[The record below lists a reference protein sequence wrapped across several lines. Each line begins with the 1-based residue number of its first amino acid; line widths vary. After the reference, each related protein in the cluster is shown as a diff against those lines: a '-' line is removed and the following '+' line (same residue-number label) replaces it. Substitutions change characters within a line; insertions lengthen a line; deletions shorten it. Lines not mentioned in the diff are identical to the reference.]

1 MKKRT
6 EDNLKNALAGESQA
20 HLKYLA
26 FAARADLDKLP
37 NVARMFRANSF
48 AEQVHAVNHLRALGG
63 IGKTGENLAAAIS
76 GEAFEAT
83 TMYPEY
89 IKAAEEDG
97 ERSALSTTTWALAA
111 EKVHYELYKNAG
123 QVVAIGQDL
132 EAKPIQ
138 VCANCGFTVE
148 GEAPDTCPVCSVP
161 KARFVTF

>member
-6 EDNLKNALAGESQA
+6 EDNLKNAFAGESQA

-26 FAARADLDKLP
+26 FAAQADQDKLP

-48 AEQVHAVNHLRALGG
+48 AEQIHAVNHLRALSG
-63 IGKTGENLAAAIS
+63 IGKTGENLAAAMS

-89 IKAAEEDG
+89 IKAAEDDAEK
-97 ERSALSTTTWALAA
+97 SAVTTTTWALAA
-111 EKVHYELYKNAG
+111 EKVHYELYKKAAAISAAG
-123 QVVAIGQDL
+123 KDL
-132 EAKPIQ
+132 EAKPIH
-138 VCANCGFTVE
+138 VCGNCGFTVE
-148 GEAPDTCPVCSVP
+148 GDAPDKCPVCGVP

>member
-26 FAARADLDKLP
+26 FAAQAEQDKLP
-37 NVARMFRANSF
+37 NVARVFRANSF
-48 AEQVHAVNHLRALGG
+48 AEQIHAVNHLRALTG
-63 IGKTGENLAAAIS
+63 IGKTGENLAAAMS

-89 IKAAEEDG
+89 IKAAEDDG
-97 ERSALSTTTWALAA
+97 EKAAVTTTTWALAA

-123 QVVAIGQDL
+123 QVVALGKDL
-132 EAKPIQ
+132 GAKPIH
-138 VCANCGFTVE
+138 VCGNCGFTVE
-148 GEAPDTCPVCSVP
+148 GEAPDKCPVCGAP
-161 KARFVTF
+161 KTRFVTF

>member
-6 EDNLKNALAGESQA
+6 EDNLKNAFAGESQA

-26 FAARADLDKLP
+26 FAAQADQDKLP

-48 AEQVHAVNHLRALGG
+48 AEQIHALNHLRALGG
-63 IGKTGENLAAAIS
+63 IGRTGDNLAAAVS

-97 ERSALSTTTWALAA
+97 EKAAVITTNNALAA
-111 EKVHYELYKNAG
+111 EKVHYEMYRRAG
-123 QVVAIGQDL
+123 QTVSVDKDL
-132 EAKPIQ
+132 EAKPIH
-138 VCANCGFTVE
+138 VCGVCGFTME
-148 GEAPDTCPVCSVP
+148 GDAPDNCPVCGAP
-161 KARFVTF
+161 KAKFVNF